1 MKHDYKGRGARVNPV
16 NPFQNQT
23 YATDDH
29 DGIDEPFFVADETEV
44 YEENPKKII
53 SKNDSPDI
61 PFEYSIN
68 PYQGCEH
75 GCAYCYARPVHQ
87 YWGFNAGYDFERRI
101 IVKKNAARLL
111 EQQFNK
117 KNYRVSTIM
126 LSGNTDCYQP
136 LERNY
141 KITRSLLEVLLKYRH
156 SVGIITKNALILRD
170 LDLLKKLAEHKL
182 VRVVITITTL
192 DEGLRRNLEPRTSTS
207 SIRLD
212 TINKLSSAGI
222 PTGIMMAP
230 NIPSVNDHEIG
241 DILPKASQAGAL
253 SASYTLLRLNGPLP
267 EIFGDWLDKNMPE
280 RKTKILNK
288 VKHIHGGALNDSN
301 FGQRMRGKGNYAEMT
316 HSLFQKIRQK
326 HFSHKA
332 MTELDAD
339 QFIRKGQLKLF

>member
-1 MKHDYKGRGARVNPV
+1 
-16 NPFQNQT
+16 
-23 YATDDH
+23 
-29 DGIDEPFFVADETEV
+29 
-44 YEENPKKII
+44 
-53 SKNDSPDI
+53 
-61 PFEYSIN
+61 
-68 PYQGCEH
+68 
-75 GCAYCYARPVHQ
+75 
-87 YWGFNAGYDFERRI
+87 
-101 IVKKNAARLL
+101 
-111 EQQFNK
+111 
-117 KNYRVSTIM
+117 M

-136 LERNY
+136 LESNY

-156 SVGIITKNALILRD
+156 PVGIITKNALVLRD

-230 NIPSVNDHEIG
+230 IIPSVNDHEIG

-288 VKHIHGGALNDSN
+288 VKHIHGGSLNDSN

-332 MTELDAD
+332 MPELDAD
-339 QFIRKGQLKLF
+339 QFIRKGQLKLFLI